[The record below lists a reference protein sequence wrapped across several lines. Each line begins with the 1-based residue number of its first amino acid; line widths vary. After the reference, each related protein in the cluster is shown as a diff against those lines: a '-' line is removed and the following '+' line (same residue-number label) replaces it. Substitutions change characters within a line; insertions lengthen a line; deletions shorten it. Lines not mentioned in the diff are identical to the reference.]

1 MAIAGLVLMTTQE
14 GYQAILEA
22 LTVETK
28 ITEVRPLGEDCRIA
42 AVLEAPSQDMED
54 EISRLLA
61 WEGMLTVDIA
71 LLTYEDEVAE
81 GREIQC
87 PPHKP
92 RKKWTAQRA

>member
-1 MAIAGLVLMTTQE
+1 MAIAGLVLMTTPE
-14 GYQAILEA
+14 GYPAIMEA
-22 LTVETK
+22 LSGDAKVTDIRPVE
-28 ITEVRPLGEDCRIA
+28 EGSRIA
-42 AVLEAPSQDMED
+42 AVLEAPSQDMEN

-81 GREIQC
+81 GKEIQC

-92 RKKWTAQRA
+92 RKTWTAQKA